1 MSNKKDEHR
10 IIIATIIAVLSLW
23 IIDAAFDAFVMRKG
37 AFTDLLFSLHPGESF
52 LRFLLPISF
61 IVFGIIIA
69 RILARH
75 RRAEETLQ
83 RHSAAIETS
92 MDGIAL
98 FNRDGEYIYVNQAYA
113 TINGY
118 ADPGEL
124 IGKTDRFS
132 YGEQGLE
139 PMEHLLPALQK
150 NGRWRGEL
158 VAKRKDGSTYFQEA
172 SMTLLEDG
180 GRVSLIRDIT
190 WRKQHEQWLRHSERF
205 LNTIFDSIR
214 DPFCIFDSDFKII
227 RANEA
232 YAHLKNKTVDG
243 LLGKKCFEVLH
254 DKNRVCDEC
263 VVASTLNSGDP
274 YVKDKLHVL
283 QDGTKQWGEI
293 FTYPMLDEDGNVSHV
308 IEYTRDITDRKRS
321 EDEKLR
327 LIDKLE
333 FLSRTDALTGI
344 MNRRALTD
352 SLIYEIDRAKRY
364 GSDLSL
370 IVCDI
375 DNFKEINDTYGH
387 DAGDLALQAISTTLK
402 MLLRKAD
409 MAGRQGGDEFMII
422 LPETS
427 DKGAEGLANNLLA
440 AARNIELRSKD
451 SRPIQITLSI
461 GVACLE
467 PGDDMM
473 DSFIKRADDA
483 MYLSKRS
490 GRDRISTVRA

>member
-1 MSNKKDEHR
+1 MKKDDKK
-10 IIIATIIAVLSLW
+10 IIVTTAV
-23 IIDAAFDAFVMRKG
+23 A
-37 AFTDLLFSLHPGESF
+37 
-52 LRFLLPISF
+52 FLLLWVADAVFDVFVLHKGEFPDILLTLRLDESSHRVLLLLCF
-61 IVFGIIIA
+61 VVFGIIIS

-75 RRAEETLQ
+75 RRAEKSLQ
-83 RHSAAIETS
+83 RHSAAIEAS

-98 FNRDGEYIYVNQAYA
+98 FNPDGEYIFVNQAFA
-113 TINGY
+113 SINGY
-118 ADPGEL
+118 DDPAEL
-124 IGKTDRFS
+124 IGKTDRFA

-150 NGRWRGEL
+150 NRRWRGEL
-158 VAKRKDGSTYFQEA
+158 VAKRKDGSTYFQEV

-214 DPFCIFDSDFKII
+214 DPFCIFDSDFRIV
-227 RANEA
+227 RANAA
-232 YAHLKNKTVDG
+232 YGRLKNRTVDELIG
-243 LLGKKCFEVLH
+243 RKCHEVLH
-254 DKNRVCDEC
+254 NSDHVCGEC
-263 VVASTLNSGDP
+263 VVEKTLHSADSR
-274 YVKDKLHVL
+274 VKDKLHIL
-283 QDGTKQWGEI
+283 PDGFELWGEI
-293 FTYPMLDEDGNVSHV
+293 FTYPILDEDGNVSHV

-321 EDEKLR
+321 EEEKQR

-333 FLSRTDALTGI
+333 YLSRTDALTGI

-352 SLIYEIDRAKRY
+352 SLSYEIERAKRY

-387 DAGDLALQAISTTLK
+387 DAGDQALQAISTTLK
-402 MLLRKAD
+402 ILLRKAD
-409 MAGRQGGDEFMII
+409 IAGRQGGDEFMII

-440 AARNIELRSKD
+440 AARNIELHSKD
-451 SRPIQITLSI
+451 GRSIQITMSI

-467 PGDDMM
+467 VGDDMM
-473 DSFIKRADDA
+473 DPFIKRADDA
-483 MYLSKRS
+483 MYLSKRG
-490 GRDRISTVRA
+490 GRDRVSIVRA